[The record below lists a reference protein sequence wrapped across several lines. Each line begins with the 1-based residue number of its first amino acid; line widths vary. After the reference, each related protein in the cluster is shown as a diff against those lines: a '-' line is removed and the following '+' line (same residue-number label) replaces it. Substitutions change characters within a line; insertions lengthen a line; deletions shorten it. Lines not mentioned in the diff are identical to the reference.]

1 MRVSKRAAHEAKPAE
16 FLSESQ
22 TFAWSFIFSSDV
34 ISDPGRVSRRESYV
48 VLITSSNMPVATRNA
63 MAMALSAGECADG
76 SRGDL
81 LERHGTTTRAN
92 VKRALNKS

>member
-34 ISDPGRVSRRESYV
+34 IFETGRVSRRESYL
-48 VLITSSNMPVATRNA
+48 VLITSSDLSVRTR
-63 MAMALSAGECADG
+63 GR
-76 SRGDL
+76 RGDGVA
-81 LERHGTTTRAN
+81 RR
-92 VKRALNKS
+92 